1 MVETVQDQ
9 RLMREKEKK
18 EGYEQLCGGQPD
30 AISVLARTVRSVGTV
45 GRVKTGGYRPEESD
59 IHGNLGSSH
68 AGVVAAK
75 ELKKYF
81 PEAKIVTNSRIKARD
96 NWPEERHAEIAAA
109 ELQRAHIPA
118 DHIIVQ
124 DNSFSTLTELLETIR
139 LTVENRWKHVV
150 ILVPGH
156 QVERVTAML
165 EMVDTVIDRTQY
177 RERPE
182 IKEALKTFAEQQKKG
197 ETKLSIIA
205 SEDVLSRT
213 SPRHRRV
220 VEAATNSPEW
230 KALLE
235 SEKRSA
241 EEIRDGKY
249 GQKHPG
255 KPVEQ

>member
-1 MVETVQDQ
+1 MEAPEN
-9 RLMREKEKK
+9 LLEKRK
-18 EGYEQLCGGQPD
+18 EYEQLCDGKPD
-30 AISVLARTVRSVGTV
+30 AISLLARTVRSAGAV
-45 GRVKTGGYRPEESD
+45 GRVKTGGYSPEESD

-81 PEAKIVTNSRIKARD
+81 PEAKIVANSRIKARD

-109 ELQRAHIPA
+109 ELKRAHIQA
-118 DHIIVQ
+118 DQIIVQ

-139 LTVENRWKHVV
+139 LTVENHWKHVV
-150 ILVPGH
+150 ILAPGH
-156 QVERVTAML
+156 QVERATAML

-182 IKEALKTFAEQQKKG
+182 IKEALHAFAEQQKKG
-197 ETKLSIIA
+197 ETKISIVA
-205 SEDVLSRT
+205 SEDILSRT
-213 SPRHRRV
+213 SPRHRRI
-220 VEAATNSPEW
+220 VEAATSSPEW

-235 SEKRSA
+235 REKRSA
-241 EEIRDGKY
+241 EEIRNGTY